1 MEKRNDSNKR
11 QVSPEKR
18 KISGISF
25 ITLHVRD
32 KIILSDIRES
42 KLRKQIECAWSME
55 SGEEELNPKCVPKV
69 YYDLYTVF
77 GQHFVIFKCLPVV
90 TWHATRPS
98 LTGHKLVVPQ
108 EYCRKLL
115 LLKPHTTI
123 SREAVSEGNKAAS
136 LLRVLRL
143 PGELDH

>member
-1 MEKRNDSNKR
+1 M
-11 QVSPEKR
+11 
-18 KISGISF
+18 
-25 ITLHVRD
+25 
-32 KIILSDIRES
+32 
-42 KLRKQIECAWSME
+42 
-55 SGEEELNPKCVPKV
+55 
-69 YYDLYTVF
+69 
-77 GQHFVIFKCLPVV
+77 IFKCLPVV

-123 SREAVSEGNKAAS
+123 SKEAVSEGNKAAS
-136 LLRVLRL
+136 ILRVLRL

>member
-1 MEKRNDSNKR
+1 MRVEYGICRGGVKP
-11 QVSPEKR
+11 QVRTQS
-18 KISGISF
+18 
-25 ITLHVRD
+25 L
-32 KIILSDIRES
+32 
-42 KLRKQIECAWSME
+42 LRLIH
-55 SGEEELNPKCVPKV
+55 G
-69 YYDLYTVF
+69 F

-98 LTGHKLVVPQ
+98 LTVHKLVVPQ